1 MSERKRSS
9 AMLPLIIVGATLF
22 AFGTWQSTRPK
33 EPEVN
38 QGFVSPAPEVPAN
51 PRTMQAPDAPLLSVD
66 AAQRAAQAGDV
77 TQSENVEK
85 IAPQPSVLGEPWFMA
100 LRDGSVS
107 DFRAKT
113 LAALKDQQSKGVL
126 NCRPTLL
133 GRTDLELA
141 ETESVT
147 CLATDG
153 SKIEG
158 RFEKGYK
165 VGDVG
170 PLLSDGE
177 IEATSPDNRT
187 ITIEKS
193 GDEFNVREE
202 ANN

>member
-1 MSERKRSS
+1 MAERKQSS

-38 QGFVSPAPEVPAN
+38 QGFVSPSTELPAN
-51 PRTMQAPDAPLLSVD
+51 PRTMQAPDAPPQTVD

-77 TQSENVEK
+77 TQIEEVEK
-85 IAPQPSVLGEPWFMA
+85 IAPQTSVLNEPWFLA
-100 LRDGSVS
+100 LRDGSVL

-113 LAALKDQQSKGVL
+113 LTALKDQQAKGAL

-133 GRTDLELA
+133 GKTDLELS
-141 ETESVT
+141 ETEAVS

-158 RFEKGYK
+158 RFESGYK
-165 VGDVG
+165 ARDTG
-170 PLLSDGE
+170 PILSEGE
-177 IEATSPDNRT
+177 IEATAPDNRT
-187 ITIEKS
+187 ITIVKS